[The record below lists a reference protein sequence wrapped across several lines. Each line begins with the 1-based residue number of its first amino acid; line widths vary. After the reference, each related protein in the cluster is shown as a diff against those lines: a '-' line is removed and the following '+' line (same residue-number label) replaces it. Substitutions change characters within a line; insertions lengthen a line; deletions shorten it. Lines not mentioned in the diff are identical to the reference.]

1 MCKHHPSGHFA
12 YKGIHIIITFKTYAH
27 TYYILYHVIAEMGGV
42 WVLGLPNLILP
53 NIKERQFVTKYEY
66 RIYLGYNVPLISI
79 DNGLHDPIR
88 VTARSF
94 RLSTSS
100 AVRPLVKQRR
110 N

>member
-66 RIYLGYNVPLISI
+66 RIYLGYNALLISI
-79 DNGLHDPIR
+79 DNGLW
-88 VTARSF
+88 
-94 RLSTSS
+94 SS
-100 AVRPLVKQRR
+100 GSV
-110 N
+110 